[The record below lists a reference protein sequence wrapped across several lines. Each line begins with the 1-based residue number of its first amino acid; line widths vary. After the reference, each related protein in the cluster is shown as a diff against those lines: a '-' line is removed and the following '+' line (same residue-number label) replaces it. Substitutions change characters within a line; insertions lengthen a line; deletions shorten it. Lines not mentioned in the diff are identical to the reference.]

1 MNKFMK
7 IAKESA
13 ENGMILNEGG
23 PFGAVITDKDSN
35 IISVGNNQVLKN
47 NDPTAHAEVIAIRNA
62 CKKLNTYD
70 LSNCILYTSCEPCP
84 MCLSAAIWAN
94 IKDIYYACT
103 REDAANIGFRDDIIY
118 KYLEGKNKDLIKY
131 RRNDIGFVFQFYNL
145 VQNLTAQENV
155 ELATEICKNSLNP
168 TEVLKKVGLKDRL
181 NNFPSQLSGGEQQRV
196 AIARAIAKNPK
207 LLLCDEPTGALDYK
221 TGKQILKLLQDT
233 ARKENMTVLII
244 THNGA
249 LAPMADKVIHF
260 KNGTAEDI
268 IINNNPVSVEEIE
281 W

>member
-23 PFGAVITDKDSN
+23 PFGAVITDKDGN

-70 LSNCILYTSCEPCP
+70 LSHCILYTSCEPCP

-103 REDAANIGFRDDIIY
+103 REDAANIGFRDDFIY
-118 KYLEGKNKDLIKY
+118 EYLDGKNKNAINLHQIDRDDCINIFEKY
-131 RRNDIGFVFQFYNL
+131 
-145 VQNLTAQENV
+145 
-155 ELATEICKNSLNP
+155 K
-168 TEVLKKVGLKDRL
+168 
-181 NNFPSQLSGGEQQRV
+181 
-196 AIARAIAKNPK
+196 
-207 LLLCDEPTGALDYK
+207 
-221 TGKQILKLLQDT
+221 
-233 ARKENMTVLII
+233 KEN
-244 THNGA
+244 
-249 LAPMADKVIHF
+249 KVIY
-260 KNGTAEDI
+260 
-268 IINNNPVSVEEIE
+268 
-281 W
+281 